1 MSKTYCTLPFI
12 HSHASVNGTFK
23 PCCNAETKDIVKAYG
38 RARNTKNSD
47 YTLQTWFAG
56 PEMQQL
62 REDLLNDVRNPM
74 CGRCWRN
81 EDRSGNSIR
90 TRMNEKFAHLA
101 DPTKPEIKYLDLKL
115 SNECNL
121 QCRMCDQTQS
131 HLINRDVDLINEAGL
146 EMPTNW
152 IDRPNWNME
161 RLNKID
167 HRQYKELL
175 RLIPHIKVLKVTG
188 GEPTMQPEVLELLDH
203 CIKNGS
209 AKDMQLN
216 ITTNGTKF
224 TRRFLDK
231 ISVFKDVFFNISV
244 DGHGSTY
251 EYIRYPFKWD
261 KWCERQLEL
270 LQYKDHYRWGYTCVP
285 QMYNIENLHKLQ
297 AYVHDELHSDLY
309 MNNVLHPDGIYNSL
323 DIVPNKILQY
333 AVHHIKLNSESDILI
348 NYLNQLLNSK
358 RSVSESRLRQMYS
371 MVTAVDKV
379 RKQRYNEYLD
389 RRTVEFI
396 EQSGATVV

>member
-23 PCCNAETKDIVKAYG
+23 PCCNAETRDTVRAYG

-47 YTLQTWFAG
+47 YTLQTWFTG

-74 CGRCWRN
+74 CGRCWRD
-81 EDRSGNSIR
+81 EDRGGSSIR
-90 TRMNEKFAHLA
+90 IRMNEKFAHLA
-101 DPTKPEIKYLDLKL
+101 NPDKPEIKYLDLKL

-146 EMPTNW
+146 EMPSNW
-152 IDRPNWNME
+152 VSKPNWNTDY
-161 RLNKID
+161 LNKIKPV
-167 HRQYKELL
+167 QYEALL

-188 GEPTMQPEVLELLDH
+188 GEPTIQPEVLELFDKMVEL
-203 CIKNGS
+203 NV
-209 AKDMQLN
+209 AKDVQLN

-224 TRRFLDK
+224 TRKFLDK
-231 ISVFKDVFFNISV
+231 VSVFKGVFFNISV
-244 DGHGSTY
+244 DGYGPTY
-251 EYIRYPFKWD
+251 EYIRYPFKWAKFD
-261 KWCERQLEL
+261 ERQQQLIE
-270 LQYKDHYRWGYTCVP
+270 YKNQLKWSYTCVP

-297 AYVHDELHSDLY
+297 AYCESIDSSLY
-309 MNNVLHPDGIYNSL
+309 MNNILHPDGIYNSL
-323 DIVPNKILQY
+323 DIVPKPILEY
-333 AVHHIKLNSESDILI
+333 AVQHIKKDNNSKVLI
-348 NYLNQLLNSK
+348 NYLNQLLTADTQQ
-358 RSVSESRLRQMYS
+358 SESRLKQMYS

-379 RKQRYNEYLD
+379 RKQQYNEYLEPL
-389 RRTVEFI
+389 TVRFI

>member
-1 MSKTYCTLPFI
+1 M
-12 HSHASVNGTFK
+12 
-23 PCCNAETKDIVKAYG
+23 
-38 RARNTKNSD
+38 
-47 YTLQTWFAG
+47 
-56 PEMQQL
+56 
-62 REDLLNDVRNPM
+62 
-74 CGRCWRN
+74 
-81 EDRSGNSIR
+81 
-90 TRMNEKFAHLA
+90 
-101 DPTKPEIKYLDLKL
+101 DLKL

-152 IDRPNWNME
+152 IDRPNWNQE

-358 RSVSESRLRQMYS
+358 RSVSESRLKQMYS
-371 MVTAVDKV
+371 MITAVDKV